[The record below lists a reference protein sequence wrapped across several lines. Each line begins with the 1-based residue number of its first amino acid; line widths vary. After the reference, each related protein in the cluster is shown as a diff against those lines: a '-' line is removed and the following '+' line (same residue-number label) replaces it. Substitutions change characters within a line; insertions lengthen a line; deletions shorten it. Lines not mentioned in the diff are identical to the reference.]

1 VKLCRCGRVVK
12 DRCLVCNP
20 PRKHAGTTKDRGYS
34 NDHRKASET
43 YRTLHPLC
51 ECCVKKTGVL
61 HANASEEMHH
71 IEAIADNPM
80 RRMDRGNW
88 LAVCRPCH
96 EELEGDTISGMVVK
110 RWSEQFYEDSLNGT
124 G

>member
-1 VKLCRCGRVVK
+1 M
-12 DRCLVCNP
+12 
-20 PRKHAGTTKDRGYS
+20 
-34 NDHRKASET
+34 
-43 YRTLHPLC
+43 
-51 ECCVKKTGVL
+51 KKTGVL

-71 IEAIADNPM
+71 IEAIADNPIK
-80 RRMDRGNW
+80 RMDRGNW